1 MINQKLKLE
10 NKAIYNRIK
19 KYEILRD
26 KSYEGLCK
34 TGTLVAC
41 IPEWVGRGEYK
52 PVQGNF

>member
-41 IPEWVGRGEYK
+41 TPEWVGRGEYK
-52 PVQGNF
+52 PVQENF